1 MTMTDPG
8 SAGRPPGSGAVP
20 PTPPPAY
27 PAPPPFHRPGPQRW
41 LRRSRSDRMISGVAG
56 GLGEYFG
63 VDPVIF
69 RVLFA
74 VLSFFGG
81 VGLVMYGLAW
91 LLVPEPEVGTS
102 ALDKAIGQLRVRRV
116 PPWLVL
122 IGGAIVLWIGW
133 FSWWSPGPTFPA
145 IMLLALLML
154 VLIRRLERGDAPA
167 GGGATTPGAAETVA
181 AQAYGEPGSPE
192 NPTLE
197 WSPPATGEPGAA
209 SGTDGAPLI
218 APLNDT
224 RRSMQ
229 AWLAEAGAAHRERVR
244 RRRPIKAGVAVSLAI
259 AWTVVALLDG
269 FRRVPF
275 PAYLW
280 VGLAVLGTGLLVSV
294 VTRRLT
300 LSLLVPI
307 AVLTLVT
314 FALGGT
320 RTSLTDGSGQQAWIA
335 TTAEQLGDHRLFAGQ
350 ATLDLTGLSSVPAAR
365 SVHLSQAAGEVR
377 VLLPAGLNA
386 TVIADVHLGE
396 IQNGRDYNTAQR
408 VNGMNVHS
416 ELRPADHDLRDPVR
430 RARTGGARRQLN
442 AVAVPQSLSGHW
454 SRVPCPPRRLRQS

>member
-1 MTMTDPG
+1 
-8 SAGRPPGSGAVP
+8 
-20 PTPPPAY
+20 
-27 PAPPPFHRPGPQRW
+27 
-41 LRRSRSDRMISGVAG
+41 MISGVAG

-122 IGGAIVLWIGW
+122 IGGAIVLWLGW

-154 VLIRRLERGDAPA
+154 VLIHRLERSA
-167 GGGATTPGAAETVA
+167 GPVQTADPVSSGGATALDPDSPTATSTAAGPATA
-181 AQAYGEPGSPE
+181 GGPQ
-192 NPTLE
+192 NPALE
-197 WSPPATGEPGAA
+197 WSPPVATVSPD
-209 SGTDGAPLI
+209 TAPLI

-229 AWLAEAGAAHRERVR
+229 AWLAEAGAAHRQRVR
-244 RRRPIKAGVAVSLAI
+244 RRRPIKVGVAVSLAI
-259 AWTVVALLDG
+259 AWTVVALWDG
-269 FRRVPF
+269 FGRVPF

-280 VGLAVLGTGLLVSV
+280 VGLAVLGTGLLASL

-300 LSLLVPI
+300 LSLLIPI
-307 AVLTLVT
+307 AVLTLITV
-314 FALGGT
+314 ALGGT
-320 RTSLTDGSGQQAWIA
+320 RTSLTDGSGQQAWA
-335 TTAEQLGDHRLFAGQ
+335 PATAEQLVDHHQFAGQ
-350 ATLDLTGLSSVPAAR
+350 STLDLTGLRAVSSAR
-365 SVHLSQAAGEVR
+365 TVHIRQAAGEVR

-386 TVIADVHLGE
+386 TVISDVHMGQ
-396 IQNGRDYNTAQR
+396 ISNGRNPGTGQEVDG
-408 VNGMNVHS
+408 VNVHL
-416 ELRPADHDLRDPVR
+416 EAGPPAGVTGQPITIYVTLSAGHVLVD
-430 RARTGGARRQLN
+430 RAT
-442 AVAVPQSLSGHW
+442 S
-454 SRVPCPPRRLRQS
+454 

>member
-1 MTMTDPG
+1 MRMTDPG
-8 SAGRPPGSGAVP
+8 SGPVP
-20 PTPPPAY
+20 PTPPPPAY
-27 PAPPPFHRPGPQRW
+27 PVPPSLHSPGGPTPQRW
-41 LRRSRSDRMISGVAG
+41 LRRSRTDRMISGVAG

-122 IGGAIVLWIGW
+122 IGGAIVLWVGW

-154 VLIRRLERGDAPA
+154 VLIHRLERSGAQPLPGPA
-167 GGGATTPGAAETVA
+167 VRSAGAAETGA
-181 AQAYGEPGSPE
+181 AQPDGEPGSPE

-197 WSPPATGEPGAA
+197 WSPPATGEPGAV

-244 RRRPIKAGVAVSLAI
+244 RRRPIKVGVAVSLAI

-280 VGLAVLGTGLLVSV
+280 VGLAVLGTGLLASLI
-294 VTRRLT
+294 TRRLT

-307 AVLTLVT
+307 AVLALLT

-320 RTSLTDGSGQQAWIA
+320 RTSLTDGSGRQAWLP
-335 TTAEQLGDHRLFAGQ
+335 TTAEQLTDHHLFAGQ
-350 ATLDLTGLSSVPAAR
+350 AIFDLTGLSAVPTAHT
-365 SVHLSQAAGEVR
+365 VHLSQAAGEVR

-396 IQNGRDYNTAQR
+396 ISNGRDYNTGQH

-416 ELRPADHDLRDPVR
+416 ELGPPAGVTGAPITIYVDLEAGHVQVE
-430 RARTGGARRQLN
+430 RAT
-442 AVAVPQSLSGHW
+442 S
-454 SRVPCPPRRLRQS
+454 